1 MPDLT
6 TDRLDTIEVAAALP
20 VYQTFTYSLPDDLIG
35 LATPGM
41 RVLVP
46 FGRRNMVGI
55 VVGVAD
61 QSEVPEERLLSV
73 SRVLDGGERLL
84 DEE

>member
-46 FGRRNMVGI
+46 FVDMVRLDLGWGEENGGAAFT
-55 VVGVAD
+55 VGVRAK
-61 QSEVPEERLLSV
+61 PFM
-73 SRVLDGGERLL
+73 SRRRVR
-84 DEE
+84 